1 MVSTTKRC
9 SEQPTRVD
17 SNHES
22 KSSEQRRRRQETQR
36 HKEEEEAE
44 INDSRI
50 VMRRS
55 DEWIKRYPTT
65 NKTRRS
71 DGSDVDQQ
79 HGESQHLVVVTVIE
93 KSARSHLSSA
103 GEAYRSARGKVHVTG
118 VRYGEAHGWDVSQ
131 AHCLE
136 ASDQDEARECRRGR
150 RFDSTIR

>member
-9 SEQPTRVD
+9 SEQPTRVY

-22 KSSEQRRRRQETQR
+22 ESSEQWRRRQETKR

-50 VMRRS
+50 VMWRS

-71 DGSDVDQQ
+71 DGSDVDKQ
-79 HGESQHLVVVTVIE
+79 HGESQHLVVVTVVE
-93 KSARSHLSSA
+93 KSAWSHLSSA
-103 GEAYRSARGKVHVTG
+103 GETYRSARRKVHVAG
-118 VRYGEAHGWDVSQ
+118 FRYGEAHSGDVSQ
-131 AHCLE
+131 AHGLK
-136 ASDQDEARECRRGR
+136 AADQDEVRECRRGR
-150 RFDSTIR
+150 WFDSTIG